1 MKRYTRKD
9 KLTVQNKC
17 ISVKDDS
24 VNNKFLAYC
33 NWSFIKDKQLK
44 LSEAIVIFDNFQIEK
59 SPIYV
64 RIFNEMPRNI
74 LEKFVERNNIDKN
87 KIKSIYFELIEK
99 TSYKIE
105 EYE

>member
-9 KLTVQNKC
+9 KLTIQNKC

-24 VNNKFLAYC
+24 HHNQFLAYC
-33 NWSFIKDKQLK
+33 NWSFVTDKQLP
-44 LSEAIVIFDNFQIEK
+44 LREALTICDKYKIEK

-64 RIFNEMPRNI
+64 RIFNEMPRSI

-99 TSYKIE
+99 TSYKRE
-105 EYE
+105 